1 MVGCN
6 KSICIRIEN
15 LQGML
20 DSPCLAGCSSL
31 NLLRILETMSA
42 AAPDELCCLGMSA
55 C

>member
-1 MVGCN
+1 MAGVN
-6 KSICIRIEN
+6 KCICTGVVSV
-15 LQGML
+15 QGML
-20 DSPCLAGCSSL
+20 GSPCLAGCSSL